1 MARFD
6 LAQAF
11 TARWEGGLS
20 DNPRDPGGL
29 TNYGVSLR
37 WLRQEGLAF
46 GDVDGDGDIDS
57 DDIRALT
64 PDMAAAMFKK
74 KFWDPYGLD
83 LLPQLTATLH
93 YDCTV
98 NAGPRQAT
106 LITQRACNQI
116 VGSYGSKLV
125 VDGKFGTRTHT
136 FLKQFSTPALAE
148 HMLKGRIRFY
158 RELAQSKPQFQC
170 FLKGWLARC
179 DDLRDYLE
187 EQIRAWR

>member
-6 LAQAF
+6 LAQKF

-20 DNPRDPGGL
+20 NNPNDPGGL

-37 WLRQEGLAF
+37 WLRQEGLPF
-46 GDVDGDGDIDS
+46 GDVDGDGDIDA
-57 DDIRALT
+57 DDIRALRPET
-64 PDMAAAMFKK
+64 AAAMFKK

-83 LLPQLTATLH
+83 LLPQITATLH

-98 NAGPRQAT
+98 NTGPRQAT

-116 VGSYGSKLV
+116 VGPYGDKLA
-125 VDGKFGTRTHT
+125 VDGRFGTRTHT
-136 FLKQFSTPALAE
+136 FLLNYST
-148 HMLKGRIRFY
+148 
-158 RELAQSKPQFQC
+158 RELARRMLDGRIQFYKDLVRSKPQFSC

-179 DDLRDYLE
+179 KDLQSYIKG
-187 EQIRAWR
+187 QISEWQ

>member
-46 GDVDGDGDIDS
+46 GDVDGDGDIDA
-57 DDIRALT
+57 DDIRKLT

-98 NAGPRQAT
+98 NTGPRQAT
-106 LITQRACNQI
+106 LITQRACNQM
-116 VGSYGSKLV
+116 VGPYGVKLKVDGIFGSK
-125 VDGKFGTRTHT
+125 THT
-136 FLKQFSTPALAE
+136 FLKNSSSKALAE
-148 HMLKGRIRFY
+148 AMLQGRIDFY
-158 RELAQSKPQFQC
+158 RNLAQSKPNYSC

-179 DDLRDYLE
+179 ADLREYLE
-187 EQIRAWR
+187 ETARVWR